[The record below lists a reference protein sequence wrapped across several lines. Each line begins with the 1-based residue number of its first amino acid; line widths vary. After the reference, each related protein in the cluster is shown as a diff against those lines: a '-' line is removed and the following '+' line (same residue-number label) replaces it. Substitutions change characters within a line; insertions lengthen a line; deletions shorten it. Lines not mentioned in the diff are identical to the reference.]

1 MGAWGIT
8 MRESDYGLDLL
19 GTVVKAQLK
28 QTDFSVFHVTEA
40 IELLRQDILE
50 EIKRA
55 NRGCPPEKLGYYINA
70 NFPRDFTHA
79 ALLIAECLAD
89 YYRTGDLIVTEY
101 VGESYTPVDHHIKNF
116 VVSEGDLKTLPDELR
131 KVQDPEH
138 ELYQSWFKEE
148 TRQESRSVLISFKDS
163 VPMISRILPW
173 RESWRS
179 RVISSG
185 RLFRKFL
192 AASLMPSAW
201 GRCGPLPRHPH

>member
-55 NRGCPPEKLGYYINA
+55 NRGCPPEKLDYYINA

-101 VGESYTPVDHHIKNF
+101 VGESYTPVEHHIKNF
-116 VVSEGDLKTLPDELR
+116 VVSEGDLKTLLDELR
-131 KVQDPEH
+131 KFQDPEH
-138 ELYQSWFKEE
+138 ELYQSWLKEE
-148 TRQESRSVLISFKDS
+148 TRQ
-163 VPMISRILPW
+163 
-173 RESWRS
+173 
-179 RVISSG
+179 
-185 RLFRKFL
+185 
-192 AASLMPSAW
+192 AW
-201 GRCGPLPRHPH
+201 LVHI